1 MSRRA
6 SQMRL
11 CLLTTFLCGFCL
23 GSRLLAQDPSQPP
36 PGSASAAKASSTT
49 GAAAKSTEPE
59 RIVRTN
65 EEWQRLLTREA
76 FLVTRMKATEPPF
89 SGKYASGHW
98 SGTFLC
104 VCCGATLFD
113 SRHKFDSGTGWPSFW
128 RPASERAL
136 DTAFDTSEPG
146 EARVEVSCHRCGAHL
161 GHVFRDG
168 PPPTGLRYCI
178 NSVALKL
185 EAEKPAP
192 ARKPGQTSSAT
203 VRSSSSKPAKPAPT
217 ATEK

>member
-1 MSRRA
+1 MSRRPNP
-6 SQMRL
+6 MRL
-11 CLLTTFLCGFCL
+11 CLLTAFLCGPCL
-23 GSRLLAQDPSQPP
+23 GSRLLAEDPFQAPP
-36 PGSASAAKASSTT
+36 NAAPGSKPSSSEGTAAKP
-49 GAAAKSTEPE
+49 TEPE

-104 VCCGATLFD
+104 ACCGAKLFD
-113 SRHKFDSGTGWPSFW
+113 SRHKFESGTGWPSFW
-128 RPASERAL
+128 RSVSERAL
-136 DTAFDTSEPG
+136 DTAWDTSEPG
-146 EARVEVSCHRCGAHL
+146 AARIEVSCHRCGAHL

-185 EAEKPAP
+185 ETQK
-192 ARKPGQTSSAT
+192 QAT
-203 VRSSSSKPAKPAPT
+203 DKDKANPPQMKKNIT
-217 ATEK
+217 HN